1 MAARPTRSQIIG
13 TIVSDAVLQS
23 RMTWNAY
30 ADAVVQHY
38 HATTDVA
45 DRLVEFRVATT
56 ADNADQA
63 TRNNTQTV
71 KRMLIGEI
79 RMHVDIEES
88 LIGALPEAWRERLLT
103 ALLERQGLIYAKAP
117 RPAEPTSSKL
127 APGEMM
133 TVEWRGQPVW
143 ILRRTEAMLAT
154 LEEVEPQLADPTSE
168 KSVQPPYAKNRHRSI
183 KPEYLVV
190 IGICTHLGCSPTA
203 KFAKGEASGIGKD
216 WLGGYLCPCH
226 GSRFD
231 LAARVFK
238 SQPAPTNLTVPP
250 HQYLTDT
257 KILIGEDKA

>member
-1 MAARPTRSQIIG
+1 MSK
-13 TIVSDAVLQS
+13 
-23 RMTWNAY
+23 
-30 ADAVVQHY
+30 
-38 HATTDVA
+38 
-45 DRLVEFRVATT
+45 
-56 ADNADQA
+56 DQA
-63 TRNNTQTV
+63 LDDNRRQL
-71 KRMLIGEI
+71 LIATSVVGGAG
-79 RMHVDIEES
+79 VVAAAAPFVAS
-88 LIGALPEAWRERLLT
+88 LTPSER
-103 ALLERQGLIYAKAP
+103 AKAAGA
-117 RPAEPTSSKL
+117 PAEADIIKL